1 MVKERREDF
10 IEFDVT
16 GESYL
21 LDTFYWKL
29 LEGTSLFKRLAEVLK
44 IILTLSHSQ
53 ASVERGFIIN
63 KSLLAENLATKS
75 LIAQRIVYDYMKVSN
90 VSAED
95 VEICLTPC
103 CSVKHARQGHIT
115 YLEEYKKG

>member
-44 IILTLSHSQ
+44 IILILSHSQ

-75 LIAQRIVYDYMKVSN
+75 LIAQRIVYDYMKVNN

-95 VEICLTPC
+95 GEICPTLSC
-103 CSVKHARQGHIT
+103 
-115 YLEEYKKG
+115 

>member
-10 IEFDVT
+10 IKFNVT
-16 GESYL
+16 AESYR

-29 LEGTSLFKRLAEVLK
+29 LEGTSLFKRFPEVLK

-63 KSLLAENLATKS
+63 NSLLAENLATKS
-75 LIAQRIVYDYMKVSN
+75 LIAQRIVYDYMKVNN
-90 VSAED
+90 VTAED
-95 VEICLTPC
+95 GEICSTLSC
-103 CSVKHARQGHIT
+103 
-115 YLEEYKKG
+115 

>member
-16 GESYL
+16 AESYR

-29 LEGTSLFKRLAEVLK
+29 LEGTSLFKRFAEVLK

-63 KSLLAENLATKS
+63 KSFVAENLATKS
-75 LIAQRIVYDYMKVSN
+75 LIAQRIVHDYMKVNN

-95 VEICLTPC
+95 LPDP
-103 CSVKHARQGHIT
+103 
-115 YLEEYKKG
+115 

>member
-10 IEFDVT
+10 TEFDVT

-75 LIAQRIVYDYMKVSN
+75 LIAQRIVYDYMKVNN

-95 VEICLTPC
+95 GEICPTLSC
-103 CSVKHARQGHIT
+103 
-115 YLEEYKKG
+115 